1 MNNKPSQTL
10 PTGKGI
16 GIAILDTG
24 ISPVADFTKPYNR
37 IAVFRDFIY
46 GRTEP
51 YDDNG
56 HGTHVAGIAC
66 GNGFLSNKK
75 YSGIAPDAT
84 IIALKILDFQG
95 QGTSYKAVQA
105 IQWIL
110 DNATKYNIRVVNL
123 SIGTNDRKVHH
134 PLANAV
140 ETLWNA
146 GIMVVAA
153 AANPEGNRR
162 FLPPP
167 SLSPKILSVGAWEDK
182 SYFVPPK
189 GLAKLT
195 NTTTLPDVW
204 TYGENIIS
212 VLSPDYNF
220 GLQNRST
227 QHQIDDHYICMSGAS
242 MATPAISGIVA
253 CMLEQNP
260 HFTPTQIKQ
269 YLCDVAATHNGLV
282 VYPDCLAK
290 RKEYL
295 H

>member
-1 MNNKPSQTL
+1 MNNKTKQNM

-37 IAVFRDFIY
+37 IAVFRDFIN

-56 HGTHVAGIAC
+56 HGTHVTGIAC
-66 GNGFLSNKK
+66 GNGFLSNGK
-75 YSGIAPDAT
+75 YSGIASDAN

-105 IQWIL
+105 IQWIM

-162 FLPPP
+162 FSPPP

-182 SYFVPPK
+182 SYFMPSK
-189 GLAKLT
+189 GFTKFT
-195 NTTTLPDVW
+195 NTLPDIW

-212 VLSPDYNF
+212 VLSPNYNF
-220 GLQNRST
+220 ALQNRSPN
-227 QHQIDDHYICMSGAS
+227 HIIEKHYICMSGAS

-253 CMLEQNP
+253 CMLEENP
-260 HFTPTQIKQ
+260 NLTPTQIKKQ
-269 YLCDVAATHNGLV
+269 LCRIAASQDGLL
-282 VYPDCLAK
+282 VYPDCLTK
-290 RKEYL
+290 RKEYTP
-295 H
+295 